1 MTTPLRA
8 DLYNAPA
15 IPTSSLLPDG
25 TTGHW
30 QPTVVTLISGATTA
44 VLIDTLFTDTQG
56 IALADWIDATLGP
69 AHKTLTTIYIT
80 HGHGD
85 HWFNLSYLLT
95 RFPGVR
101 VLATRAAIDHMRT
114 QQSAEMRGFWQ
125 TTFPGQIGEDAFEI
139 LATPLPDDDKTFT
152 LEGHT
157 FEAVDAGH
165 SDTDATTFLH
175 VPALRLVVAG
185 DIVYN
190 DVHMWMA
197 ETLDDAGREAWVAA
211 LDRIEACEPAVV
223 VGSHHRLGGV
233 DGVWNVEASR
243 EYVRTFGRLVG
254 ESGGAEELYEKAV
267 QAYPGRE
274 GRLVLWLG
282 CKAAFVQGRGV

>member
-1 MTTPLRA
+1 MPSPLRA

-15 IPTSSLLPDG
+15 IPTTSLLPDG
-25 TTGHW
+25 TPGLW
-30 QPTVVTLISGATTA
+30 QPTVVTLISGATSA
-44 VLIDTLFTDTQG
+44 VLIDTLFTTDQG
-56 IALADWIDATLGP
+56 IALADWIAATLSP
-69 AHKTLTTIYIT
+69 ANKTLATIYIT

-85 HWFNLSYLLT
+85 HWFNLRYLLT

-114 QQSAEMRGFWQ
+114 QQSPAMRGFWQ
-125 TTFPGQIGEDAFEI
+125 TTFPGQIGDDAFEI
-139 LATPLPDDDKTFT
+139 LVTALPDDNTFEV
-152 LEGHT
+152 EGHK
-157 FEAVDAGH
+157 FVAVDAGH

-175 VPALRLVVAG
+175 VPALRMVVAG

-211 LDRIEACEPAVV
+211 LDRIEAVEPAVV

-254 ESGGAEELYEKAV
+254 ESGSAEELYGRVVE
-267 QAYPGRE
+267 AYPGRV

-282 CKAAFVQGRGV
+282 CKAAFAEGRGV

>member
-1 MTTPLRA
+1 MTSPLRA

-25 TTGHW
+25 TIGLW
-30 QPTVVTLISGATTA
+30 QPTVVTLISGATSA
-44 VLIDTLFTDTQG
+44 VLIDTLFTDSQG
-56 IALADWIDATLGP
+56 VELADWIEATLSP

-85 HWFNLSYLLT
+85 HWFNLRYLVH

-101 VLATRAAIDHMRT
+101 VLATRAAVDHMRT
-114 QQSAEMRGFWQ
+114 QQSAEMRAFWQ
-125 TTFPGQIGEDAFEI
+125 TTFPGQIGEEAFEI
-139 LATPLPDDDKTFT
+139 LAEALPEDNTFE
-152 LEGHT
+152 LEGHK

-175 VPALRLVVAG
+175 VPALRMVVAG

-197 ETLDDAGREAWVAA
+197 ETPDAAGREAWVRA
-211 LDRIEACEPAVV
+211 LDRIEECEPAVV

-254 ESGGAEELYEKAV
+254 EVGSAEELYGRVVE
-267 QAYPGRE
+267 AYPGRE

-282 CKAAFVQGRGV
+282 CKAVFAEGRGV